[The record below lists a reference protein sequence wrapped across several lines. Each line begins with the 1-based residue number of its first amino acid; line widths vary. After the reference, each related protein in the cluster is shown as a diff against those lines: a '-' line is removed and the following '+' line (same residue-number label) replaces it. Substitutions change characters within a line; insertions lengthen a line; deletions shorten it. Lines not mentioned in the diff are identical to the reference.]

1 MDTLHLLQQ
10 RPHLHE
16 VLKLTYCISDV
27 YAHSIFMSVQTIAW
41 GLQLT
46 ITLIMIKSDD
56 YLHNLFI
63 ALMVYK
69 MLKVARNSWTLS
81 NLQKYISDLLV
92 PPSPQMWRIFLF
104 CLVKKRKWRMLISIS
119 KSPNWHLK
127 INYFVQ
133 LTVQNPEK
141 KEQQK
146 ILPFGGWTSKCFI
159 FFAIKRLKWFICYP
173 HDWQL
178 IFYNNSWE
186 MTCRLRPSK

>member
-81 NLQKYISDLLV
+81 NLQKYISDLR
-92 PPSPQMWRIFLF
+92 PSLSTDVTHFSILSCQKKKVKNAHLNFQEPKLTSSNYLF
-104 CLVKKRKWRMLISIS
+104 CPTY
-119 KSPNWHLK
+119 SPKPREERTAENLL
-127 INYFVQ
+127 YFLQ
-133 LTVQNPEK
+133 
-141 KEQQK
+141 
-146 ILPFGGWTSKCFI
+146 
-159 FFAIKRLKWFICYP
+159 
-173 HDWQL
+173 
-178 IFYNNSWE
+178 
-186 MTCRLRPSK
+186 